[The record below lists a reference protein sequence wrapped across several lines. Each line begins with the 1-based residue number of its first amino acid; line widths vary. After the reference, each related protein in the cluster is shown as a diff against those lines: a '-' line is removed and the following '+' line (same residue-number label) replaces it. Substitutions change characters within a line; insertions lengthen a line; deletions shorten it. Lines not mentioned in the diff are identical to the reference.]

1 MAQQITPPVPPAPQ
15 DPAPQEEST
24 PKEDSTTKSGKFIKF
39 VGTRKVAPTHKA
51 GSHYLITQTQLVEA
65 GVPRDKTFVQKKD
78 APPVTE
84 IMFSPENEHKV
95 PVESFYP
102 EALNRLLQEP
112 DLVIE
117 DTSEKK

>member
-15 DPAPQEEST
+15 EPAPQEEST
-24 PKEDSTTKSGKFIKF
+24 PQSSGKFIKF

-65 GVPRDKTFVQKKD
+65 GVPKDKTFVQPKD
-78 APPVTE
+78 DKAPKITE
-84 IMFSPENEHKV
+84 IMFSPEKQHRV
-95 PVESFYP
+95 PVEAFHP

-112 DLVIE
+112 DLVLE
-117 DTSEKK
+117 DPSEKK